1 MPITVATLAVTPY
14 QVGSVNVPNSQ
25 AAPPLLAYT
34 GPVKHRGVHTIYT
47 LANSRINLNIN
58 PPNANNALARLSG
71 AQSATGNAVYLKYF
85 DEEITSVR
93 LPYPAPAG
101 LVFFTDNMSGC
112 KFYVDSINGS
122 NDLIVYHA
130 NTHQHNPGQF
140 ADADVQ
146 TANAGTVLDN
156 LHTAA
161 QADYAPLILNN
172 AASCAKPAYNQSAGI
187 EQRRKWLQGRRN
199 TSRNAGAQN
208 RPDFVGGS
216 FIVGFP
222 VGGTWEFWFQTWGDI
237 SYERPDINIA
247 KAFVTFHWNYLAK
260 RKKEGLT
267 HRVSYRTMKVMDY
280 NNIY

>member
-130 NTHQHNPGQF
+130 NTHQHNPGPIRRCRR
-140 ADADVQ
+140 ADSKRRYG
-146 TANAGTVLDN
+146 AG
-156 LHTAA
+156 
-161 QADYAPLILNN
+161 Q
-172 AASCAKPAYNQSAGI
+172 PAYC
-187 EQRRKWLQGRRN
+187 RPGRLC
-199 TSRNAGAQN
+199 A
-208 RPDFVGGS
+208 PD
-216 FIVGFP
+216 P
-222 VGGTWEFWFQTWGDI
+222 QQCRQLRQT
-237 SYERPDINIA
+237 
-247 KAFVTFHWNYLAK
+247 
-260 RKKEGLT
+260 GL
-267 HRVSYRTMKVMDY
+267 
-280 NNIY
+280 